1 MSASGMDPN
10 ADKGV
15 TKKLLRFGT
24 DHPECVDCHSTD
36 VRSLCAIKRP
46 GKADLILCRNC
57 KARRK
62 PLSDEAAAQ
71 KTRRFKD
78 EGYSKPT
85 CVICDD
91 PNLQVLELDHLAHEA
106 NSAFVL
112 PLCANDHA
120 IKSFLAESGPMA
132 ALRLRD
138 PERSALQLQAAFEL
152 GLGLLLGMFAIVDG
166 VREET
171 ARCACFGLAASFLF
185 AWAIWNLAAD
195 KHFKNV
201 LGSGYDRAIPA
212 EIPR

>member
-1 MSASGMDPN
+1 MSSNPIDPN
-10 ADKGV
+10 DTAAI
-15 TKKLLRFGT
+15 TKKLLRYGT
-24 DHPECVDCHSTD
+24 DHPECIDCHSTD
-36 VRSLCAIKRP
+36 VRALCAIKRA
-46 GKADLILCRNC
+46 GEADLILCRSC
-57 KARRK
+57 KAKRK
-62 PLSDEAAAQ
+62 PLSAKASAQ
-71 KTRRFKD
+71 KARRFKD
-78 EGYSKPT
+78 AGYFKPA
-85 CVICDD
+85 CIVCDD
-91 PNLQVLELDHLAHEA
+91 PNLQILELDHLAHEA

-138 PERSALQLQAAFEL
+138 PERSALQLQAAFEF

-195 KHFKNV
+195 KHFENV